1 MDEIWSPAFF
11 KALCEPSRLAILQ
24 QLIRC
29 SEALTVGEIAACCP
43 LNLSVVSRHLATLRD
58 AGILT
63 AEKRGKEVYYSLQA
77 KSVADALRAL
87 ASAIEGPPTTE
98 EQTP

>member
-24 QLIRC
+24 QLTRC
-29 SEALTVGEIAACCP
+29 CEPMSVSEIAACCP
-43 LNLSVVSRHLATLRD
+43 LNLSVVSRHLATLRE
-58 AGILT
+58 AGILE

-77 KSVADALRAL
+77 KSVADTLRAL
-87 ASAIEGPPTTE
+87 ADALEAPRPLE
-98 EQTP
+98 EP